1 MKLFLPIIDNGMGLS
16 RTSWAI
22 SLAAACLTALRGH
35 EVTFRGIS
43 YPYPDGATNIAALE
57 FLETDCEEMIL
68 IDTDVIFLPKHLAWL
83 MGHDEPLVFGGYPKK
98 VPGLYFPRELLDENV
113 NPFAPNP
120 FAEGVN
126 PLVEVKATARGFMR
140 LHRSVL
146 EKMVDHVSVIPNF
159 KTGIGTMHEFWKQ
172 RPGGHSDD
180 YNFCDQWRALGGRV
194 LIDQRI
200 TAQHEG
206 SIVFPI
212 PGTF

>member
-1 MKLFLPIIDNGMGLS
+1 M
-16 RTSWAI
+16 
-22 SLAAACLTALRGH
+22 
-35 EVTFRGIS
+35 
-43 YPYPDGATNIAALE
+43 NIAAAE
-57 FLETDCEEMIL
+57 FERTDCEEMIL
-68 IDTDVIFLPKHLAWL
+68 IDTDVIFLPKHLGYL
-83 MGHDEPLVFGGYPKK
+83 LEHKEPLVFGGYPKK
-98 VPGLYFPRELLDENV
+98 VPGLYFPRELLSEE
-113 NPFAPNP
+113 NPFAQNP

-146 EKMVDHVSVIPNF
+146 ERMADSVPLVPFF
-159 KTGIGTMHEFWKQ
+159 KTGEGVMREYWKN

-180 YNFCDQWRALGGRV
+180 YAFCDQWRALGGRV

-206 SIVFPI
+206 SAVYPI